1 MLNPVMMATLLGQ
14 NQNLN
19 RTMSGKRLR
28 RRNLMVERRG
38 KERK

>member
-1 MLNPVMMATLLGQ
+1 MATLLGQ
-14 NQNLN
+14 DQNLN
-19 RTMSGKRLR
+19 RTMPGKRLR

>member
-1 MLNPVMMATLLGQ
+1 MMMATLLGQ

-19 RTMSGKRLR
+19 RTMLGKRFR
-28 RRNLMVERRG
+28 RRNLMVERKG